1 VSGSGSVGDCPFT
14 HTAAMRLRAKG
25 IDFSYFPCSK
35 EQKPEWLLA
44 PPHNGT
50 MPCLTYFTGSSGT
63 GGGEGEEDD
72 KERVVISDSVLICKH
87 IDEVM
92 TTEQIGGDKCSPA
105 LREEAWNI
113 VDNLGFFR
121 AFAMFMKSDPS
132 NRAERRAALHERCA
146 NLESLLE
153 QQDYPCICPSA
164 IGSPPR
170 YFLKRGIS
178 QVDCT
183 LAPQLFMCQA
193 VLEHITGEPFQSLL
207 VVPPIVSPATEDG
220 PSSAAPGD
228 VSVAG
233 DAAGYSALTL
243 QRARLRCYIMCVLG
257 GGGGGGGVEVFSSTL
272 KYDAA
277 SAIAG
282 WAAAGVEPF

>member
-1 VSGSGSVGDCPFT
+1 MSDSGSVGDCPFT
-14 HTAAMRLRAKG
+14 HTAGMRLFAKG
-25 IDFSYFPCSK
+25 IDFSYVPCSK
-35 EQKPEWLLA
+35 EQKPDWLLA

-50 MPCLTYFTGSSGT
+50 MPCLTYFTCSCGTDGS
-63 GGGEGEEDD
+63 EGEEEDR
-72 KERVVISDSVLICKH
+72 ERVVISDSVLICKH

-132 NRAERRAALHERCA
+132 NRAERKAALHERCA
-146 NLESLLE
+146 YLESLLE

-170 YFLKRGIS
+170 YFLKRGFS

-193 VLEHITGEPFQSLL
+193 VLQHFTGQPFQSLL
-207 VVPPIVSPATEDG
+207 VVPPAVSPATEDS

-228 VSVAG
+228 VAG
-233 DAAGYSALTL
+233 DTAGYSSLTRL
-243 QRARLRCYIMCVLG
+243 TQRARLKCYIMCMLG
-257 GGGGGGGVEVFSSTL
+257 GEEVFSSTL